1 MDSTM
6 VLMKTNMEKLLE
18 LFKDTSEKMKE
29 SNNK

>member
-6 VLMKTNMEKLLE
+6 GLMKTNMEKLLE

>member
-6 VLMKTNMEKLLE
+6 ALMKTNMEKLLE